1 MESEFKLIGELLFKL
16 LPLNSVMKAQVS
28 IEFFT
33 YFSLVTLVLAVMV
46 SSIADKQ
53 AEASDF
59 RENSLASNI
68 ADKISFEMQQA
79 EEAGRNYSRNFT
91 LPASI
96 IGRPYNVTLRGDIVL
111 VSWSNTQVT
120 SSSTVEVKNQEIIG
134 AGGTMEVSNDGNI
147 SLSN

>member
-1 MESEFKLIGELLFKL
+1 MESGFKLIGELLFKL
-16 LPLNSVMKAQVS
+16 LPLNTVMKAQVS

-79 EEAGRNYSRNFT
+79 DEAGRNYSRNFT

>member
-79 EEAGRNYSRNFT
+79 DEAGRNYSRNFT

-147 SLSN
+147 SLSS